1 MNIHVHFDMQKIST
15 NARLHLYLTNSPTP
29 LSLSLTA
36 SWNYHA
42 KFYRVN
48 MICACLFSNGDESWR
63 QEQVLW
69 CFDQLDAVR
78 RGYVSLSVLELPVYW
93 SQCGGIASLLN
104 HQFVVDARTV
114 LLYLYLVWLWNV
126 KHSNKMWCFQ
136 SAVLFSI
143 DFLNK
148 QSINYMYGF

>member
-78 RGYVSLSVLELPVYW
+78 SGYVSLSVVELPVYW
-93 SQCGGIASLLN
+93 IISLWSMLEQSFFIYILYDSGMLNIPIKCGV
-104 HQFVVDARTV
+104 FKV
-114 LLYLYLVWLWNV
+114 LYY
-126 KHSNKMWCFQ
+126 FQ
-136 SAVLFSI
+136 
-143 DFLNK
+143 
-148 QSINYMYGF
+148 

>member
-15 NARLHLYLTNSPTP
+15 NAWLHLYLTNSPTP

-78 RGYVSLSVLELPVYW
+78 RGYVSLSVVELPVYW
-93 SQCGGIASLLN
+93 IISLWSMLEQSFFIYILYDSGMLNIPIKCGV
-104 HQFVVDARTV
+104 FKV
-114 LLYLYLVWLWNV
+114 LYY
-126 KHSNKMWCFQ
+126 FQ
-136 SAVLFSI
+136 
-143 DFLNK
+143 
-148 QSINYMYGF
+148 

>member
-78 RGYVSLSVLELPVYW
+78 RGYVSLSVVELPVYW
-93 SQCGGIASLLN
+93 IISLWSMLEQSFFIYILYDSGMLNIPIKCGV
-104 HQFVVDARTV
+104 FKV
-114 LLYLYLVWLWNV
+114 LYY
-126 KHSNKMWCFQ
+126 FQ
-136 SAVLFSI
+136 
-143 DFLNK
+143 
-148 QSINYMYGF
+148 